1 MASIQGGAKLR
12 KVQVVEK
19 PGPGRVV
26 DPNAPMAAGAG
37 AGAGVG
43 AAAAA
48 GAGGGEGSGGV
59 ESSGG
64 GQAPAPSGGLFGS
77 EMAAM
82 LAKRRQLSGG
92 D

>member
-19 PGPGRVV
+19 AGPGRVV
-26 DPNAPMAAGAG
+26 DPNVPM
-37 AGAGVG
+37 
-43 AAAAA
+43 AAAA
-48 GAGGGEGSGGV
+48 GAAAGGGEGSGGV

>member
-19 PGPGRVV
+19 AGPGRVV
-26 DPNAPMAAGAG
+26 DPNAPMAAG